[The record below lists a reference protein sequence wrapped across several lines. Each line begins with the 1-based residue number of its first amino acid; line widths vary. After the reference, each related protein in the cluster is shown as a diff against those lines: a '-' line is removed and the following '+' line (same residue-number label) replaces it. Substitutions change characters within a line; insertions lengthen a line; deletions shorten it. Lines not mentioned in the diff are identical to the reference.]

1 MRAPRDHSLQSS
13 GCFSRKAFLED
24 LKSIYV
30 SIIHLWD
37 CGPNTSS
44 LLPFQLW
51 NRTFSLCE
59 VLTVPR
65 KKKLWINHLFMSSH
79 PCLSHNLHVSFMRS
93 FSFCSWGMIENVIGQ
108 YKCLHKLLFFFFRMH
123 FQLRIAS
130 YKFVFDV
137 FFFVFLFFTNCQ
149 KGMNCSYNLN
159 EQQESYTSRSLSAYF
174 W

>member
-93 FSFCSWGMIENVIGQ
+93 FSFCSWDMIENVIGQ
-108 YKCLHKLLFFFFRMH
+108 YKCLHKLLLFFLQDAFSVENSFLQICFWCFFFC
-123 FQLRIAS
+123 
-130 YKFVFDV
+130 
-137 FFFVFLFFTNCQ
+137 FFVFYQL
-149 KGMNCSYNLN
+149 SERN
-159 EQQESYTSRSLSAYF
+159 ELQLQS
-174 W
+174 